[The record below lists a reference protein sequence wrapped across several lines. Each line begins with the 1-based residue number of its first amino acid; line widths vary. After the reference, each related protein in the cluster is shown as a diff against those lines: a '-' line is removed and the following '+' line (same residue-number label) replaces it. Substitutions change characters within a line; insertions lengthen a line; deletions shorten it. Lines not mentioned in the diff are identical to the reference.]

1 MASELADKLV
11 EYNAVLTKT
20 IEQTKTLKKKHK
32 TALAAALAAAPAAP
46 AAPTAATAIAVN
58 AEVVKLRGLVSAAS
72 GQVTLLQ
79 RQQQEA
85 KEEQRDAMRATL
97 VLEAEVKRLRGDLAA
112 MATAL
117 AAARDGQASG
127 DPSPLQSSLEAE
139 AKAADNADEG
149 DGEPSSKKPR
159 IA

>member
-1 MASELADKLV
+1 MAEH
-11 EYNAVLTKT
+11 NAVLRKT

-97 VLEAEVKRLRGDLAA
+97 VLEAEVARLKGDLAE

-117 AAARDGQASG
+117 AAAGGGESATKPPDANAAGANAGDNAGAGDGQ
-127 DPSPLQSSLEAE
+127 PP
-139 AKAADNADEG
+139 AKKQRTG
-149 DGEPSSKKPR
+149 
-159 IA
+159 

>member
-1 MASELADKLV
+1 MV
-11 EYNAVLTKT
+11 EHNAVLKKT
-20 IEQTKTLKKKHK
+20 IEHAKKLQKKHK
-32 TALAAALAAAPAAP
+32 AALALAAAPAAP

-58 AEVVKLRGLVSAAS
+58 EEVVKLRGLVSEAS

-79 RQQQEA
+79 QQQKAA
-85 KEEQRDAMRATL
+85 KEDQKDAMRASL
-97 VLEAEVKRLRGDLAA
+97 LLEAEVTRLKGELA

-117 AAARDGQASG
+117 AAARDDQASG
-127 DPSPLQSSLEAE
+127 DPSPPPQSSPEAE
-139 AKAADNADEG
+139 ANAADNADEG

>member
-1 MASELADKLV
+1 LAKH
-11 EYNAVLTKT
+11 NAVIKKT
-20 IEQTKTLKKKHK
+20 IEQTKTLQKNHK

-79 RQQQEA
+79 QQQEA
-85 KEEQRDAMRATL
+85 AKKEQRDAMRASL
-97 VLEAEVKRLRGDLAA
+97 VLEAEVKRLKGDLAE

-117 AAARDGQASG
+117 AAAGGGESATKPPDANAAGANAGDNAGAGDGQ
-127 DPSPLQSSLEAE
+127 PPT
-139 AKAADNADEG
+139 
-149 DGEPSSKKPR
+149 KKQR
-159 IA
+159 TN

>member
-1 MASELADKLV
+1 LAKH
-11 EYNAVLTKT
+11 NAVIKKT
-20 IEQTKTLKKKHK
+20 IEQTKTLQKNHK

-79 RQQQEA
+79 QQQEA
-85 KEEQRDAMRATL
+85 AKKEQRDAMRASL
-97 VLEAEVKRLRGDLAA
+97 VLEAEVKRLKGDLAE

-117 AAARDGQASG
+117 AAAGGGESATKPPDANAAGANAGDNAGAGDGQ
-127 DPSPLQSSLEAE
+127 PP
-139 AKAADNADEG
+139 AKKQRTA
-149 DGEPSSKKPR
+149 
-159 IA
+159 